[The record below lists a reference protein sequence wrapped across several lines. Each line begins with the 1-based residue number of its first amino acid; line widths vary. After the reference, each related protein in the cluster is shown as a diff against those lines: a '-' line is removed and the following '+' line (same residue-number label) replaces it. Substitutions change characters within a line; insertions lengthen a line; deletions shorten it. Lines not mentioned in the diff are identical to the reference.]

1 MSLSIRTKIAL
12 ALSIV
17 TAITLAIY
25 IGVAKNVFETD
36 KVAYVYDS
44 SLETTKSKAG
54 DVSNQLRSAVSL
66 ARGLIFNVDPAT
78 HSLNA
83 AGKFLFTNANEILA
97 FRVLDTSSAAVS
109 VVQEKQSGYFQKPL
123 LVEKLKELSGRDHAT
138 LIALSLED
146 SIYAIGI
153 PFSESNSTV
162 KKQLQVVLS
171 FPSWK
176 NQFRSNNSSI
186 SVLVNSEGAI
196 ISDILSADVSA
207 AIQKW
212 SASAKQSGASEKTF
226 VDVIGS
232 EEYLAASVHVDT
244 FGLTFYNL
252 SLKKKAFHALNNLY
266 LKSIIFFAMTTAIIL
281 IISLL
286 ISKSITSNLEILT
299 DATAEISKGN
309 FDITVPNAGDDE
321 VGKLSQAFLLMSQ
334 RIKKLIIETV
344 EKSRMETELK
354 TARTVQ
360 ETLLPKAGYSDG
372 KFLIDGYY
380 ESASEC
386 GGDWWFYQTLGDK
399 FYFIIADA
407 TGHGASAALITSAA
421 RSCFSVAMQLKD
433 LDIKTLCQY
442 LNRAIFE
449 SSNGHVLMTAFVGCY
464 DMKNRN
470 MDYVN
475 ASHEAGVVLQKNGEF
490 ELITDP
496 VSHRLGQS
504 LDNEYQVG
512 SRQLQPGE
520 RIFFLT
526 DGLLAIENESGKV
539 IREKTVYDKMVSMFE
554 KPEPVADLKK
564 EFLTFVNGYRGQ
576 APLKDDVTFVVVEVP
591 QA

>member
-36 KVAYVYDS
+36 KIAYVYDS

-54 DVSNQLRSAVSL
+54 DVTNQLRSAISL
-66 ARGLIFNVDPAT
+66 ARGLIFNVDPTT

-83 AGKFLFTNANEILA
+83 AGKFLFSNANEILA
-97 FRVLDTSSAAVS
+97 FRVLDTVS
-109 VVQEKQSGYFQKPL
+109 KSVSIVQEKQAGYFQKPL
-123 LVEKLKELSGRDHAT
+123 LVEKLKELSGRDRAT
-138 LIALSLED
+138 LISLSLED
-146 SIYAIGI
+146 AVYAIGI
-153 PFSESNSTV
+153 PFSESNSTA

-176 NQFRSNNSSI
+176 NLFRSNNSSI
-186 SVLVNSEGAI
+186 SILVNSEGAV
-196 ISDILSADVSA
+196 ISDILSSDISS

-212 SASAKQSGASEKTF
+212 SDTSKQAGASEKTF
-226 VDVIGS
+226 IEKIGS
-232 EEYLAASVHVDT
+232 EDYLAASVHVDT

-266 LKSIIFFAMTTAIIL
+266 LKSVIFFAMTTAIIL

-286 ISKSITSNLEILT
+286 ISKSITSNLEILSE
-299 DATAEISKGN
+299 ATAEISKGN
-309 FDITVPNAGDDE
+309 FDITVPKSSGDE

-360 ETLLPKAGYSDG
+360 ETLLPKQGYSDA

-386 GGDWWFYQTLGDK
+386 GGDWWFYQALGDK

-433 LDIKTLCQY
+433 LNIKSLYQY
-442 LNRAIFE
+442 LNLAIYE
-449 SSNGHVLMTAFVGCY
+449 SSKGHVLMTAFVGCY
-464 DMKNRN
+464 DMKTKNLE
-470 MDYVN
+470 YVN

-490 ELITDP
+490 ELISDP
-496 VSHRLGQS
+496 VSHRLGQN
-504 LDNEYQVG
+504 LENKYEVG
-512 SRQLQPGE
+512 SRQLKAGE

-554 KPEPVADLKK
+554 REEPVAELKT
-564 EFLTFVNGYRGQ
+564 EFLAYVNGFRGQ

-591 QA
+591 LA